1 MIHPIPIL
9 KDNYVWALSTEDG
22 VIIVDPGEALPVIDW
37 LSKTS
42 QTLKAI
48 LITHHHQDHIGGVAE
63 LRQKTQCLVY
73 GNKKDEHRIPDL
85 THSFELNSASQVT
98 FTIAGIQILAWE
110 TPGHTIGHCCYY
122 APDFKILFC
131 GDTLFSMGCGRLF
144 EGSPKDMFASL
155 AIIKALPS
163 DTLICCTHEYT
174 LSNLDFALSLRPQ
187 DQKLLDYQKAV
198 QKLRESN
205 KPSLPSE
212 LGKELTLNPFL
223 RAETVEEFSRLRQ
236 LKDQF

>member
-1 MIHPIPIL
+1 
-9 KDNYVWALSTEDG
+9 
-22 VIIVDPGEALPVIDW
+22 
-37 LSKTS
+37 
-42 QTLKAI
+42 
-48 LITHHHQDHIGGVAE
+48 
-63 LRQKTQCLVY
+63 
-73 GNKKDEHRIPDL
+73 
-85 THSFELNSASQVT
+85 HSFELDLSSQVT

-144 EGSPKDMFASL
+144 EGSPKEMFASL
-155 AIIKALPS
+155 ASIKKLPE

-174 LSNLDFALSLRPQ
+174 LSNLDFALSLWPL
-187 DQKLLDYQKAV
+187 DPNLLNYRNSI

-212 LGKELTLNPFL
+212 LGIELTLNPFL